1 MRRGFASDH
10 KSENEEMTELNSDE
24 KCPDVQ
30 TLSASSQNDS
40 THPVRMEAT
49 LTAGSEL
56 GEIERHKLA
65 DSRHDVLKDYLAGK
79 ISAVV
84 AMEILSVKKS
94 RFYKLLKY
102 MRGAKS
108 YRALLSDR
116 RGRKPGLTV
125 TDPETLKLIEEMFEE
140 HYPSCKTVAG
150 VWKQCQ
156 TQADNRRML
165 RPSYHTVATWIKAKN
180 ESLLYNL
187 THTGDQSKHRYG
199 AKPGYKTTTRPLEW
213 VQIDHTVVDL
223 MVVDEDNRTVVLGR
237 PYISVAV
244 DLHTRVVLGFY
255 VSLLPPS
262 AVSVAMLMES
272 CALPKAA
279 FLQALG
285 IPEHLLPYHGLPEVI
300 HTDNAKEFVSDVF
313 VLNAKDFGIKVEH
326 RDIPAKH
333 QGGHIESLIGK
344 LMLRTMH
351 SLPGTTGSN
360 AQQGKHLKSH
370 KNAAIGLTGLRRIVA
385 YALHAYHQTK
395 HSELGKT
402 PAEAW
407 ESHFA
412 KKPHNRI
419 LDVSDH
425 EDFKYRFYPE
435 VPNKRVVPGGIE
447 IFRRFYYGRSLKELV
462 REKLTVKY
470 DPYDLSFI
478 YVKLG
483 ELFEKIRCVR
493 NGFNRSSDYEMYR
506 WQRQQKGERDG
517 TMTTEGAQSYGEVI
531 KQKKQEVSLTTQ
543 EKRTRKGKKGKA
555 DYKKQA
561 ALHGHKAGGDNAPG
575 RSNAHDSPSNT
586 HSGMSSKN
594 VKQTSGKPKNQG
606 KGSIKSNVFDFRN
619 FFRKS
624 DDADYDEP
632 PTFYDS
638 TKS

>member
-1 MRRGFASDH
+1 MHDI
-10 KSENEEMTELNSDE
+10 SERH
-24 KCPDVQ
+24 PDGRHRQ
-30 TLSASSQNDS
+30 ENPQNDDS
-40 THPVRMEAT
+40 LTLHNDTPVNRIKAS

-79 ISAVV
+79 ISAAV

-108 YRALLSDR
+108 YRALLSDQ
-116 RGRKPGLTV
+116 RGRKPGLAV
-125 TDPETLKLIEEMFEE
+125 TDPETLKLIEEMFDE
-140 HYPSCKTVAG
+140 HYPSCKTAAG

-180 ESLLYNL
+180 ESLLYSL

-199 AKPGYKTTTRPLEW
+199 AKPGYKVTTRPLEW

-244 DLHTRVVLGFY
+244 DLHTRVILGFY

-272 CALPKAA
+272 CVLPKAA

-370 KNAAIGLTGLRRIVA
+370 KKAAIGLTGLRRIVA
-385 YALHAYHQTK
+385 YALHAYHHTK

-462 REKLTVKY
+462 REKLTIKY

-478 YVKLG
+478 YVKFG
-483 ELFEKIRCVR
+483 KLFEKISCVR
-493 NGFNRSSDYEMYR
+493 NAFNRSPDYEMYR
-506 WQRQQKGERDG
+506 WQRQQKGDRDG
-517 TMTTEGAQSYGEVI
+517 TMTKEGAQSYGEVT
-531 KQKKQEVSLTTQ
+531 KQKKQEVKLTTQ
-543 EKRTRKGKKGKA
+543 EKRSRKAQKGKA
-555 DYKKQA
+555 DYKTQA
-561 ALHGHKAGGDNAPG
+561 ALHGSAKSADRVLSLANAQEDTA
-575 RSNAHDSPSNT
+575 ST
-586 HSGMSSKN
+586 ISSKVSN
-594 VKQTSGKPKNQG
+594 STSQSGEKPKKTG
-606 KGSIKSNVFDFRN
+606 KASKSSNVFDFGG
-619 FFRKS
+619 FFRRS
-624 DDADYDEP
+624 EEVDYNEP
-632 PTFYDS
+632 PIFYDS
-638 TKS
+638 NKS

>member
-1 MRRGFASDH
+1 MAEF
-10 KSENEEMTELNSDE
+10 KSDE
-24 KCPDVQ
+24 KYAEVQ
-30 TLSASSQNDS
+30 SHNNPRRA
-40 THPVRMEAT
+40 RMEAA
-49 LTAGSEL
+49 LTEGSEV
-56 GEIERHKLA
+56 GEIARHQQA
-65 DSRHDVLKDYLAGK
+65 VNRFDVLTDYLAGK
-79 ISAVV
+79 ISAEV
-84 AMEILSVKKS
+84 AMETLLVRKS
-94 RFYKLLKY
+94 RFYKLLRY
-102 MRGAKS
+102 MKGAKS
-108 YRALLSDR
+108 YRALVCDQS
-116 RGRKPGLTV
+116 GRKPGLTV
-125 TDPETLKLIEEMFEE
+125 IHPETLKLIEEMFEE
-140 HYPSCKTVAG
+140 HYPAYKTVAG
-150 VWKQCQ
+150 VWKHCQ
-156 TQADNRRML
+156 AQADNRRML

-180 ESLLYNL
+180 ESLLHQL
-187 THTGDQSKHRYG
+187 THQADQNKQRYG
-199 AKPGYKTTTRPLEW
+199 AKPGYKVTTRPLEW

-223 MVVDEDNRTVVLGR
+223 MVVDEDDRTIVLGR

-272 CALPKAA
+272 CALPKTA
-279 FLQALG
+279 FLQGLG
-285 IPEHLLPYHGLPEVI
+285 VPEHLLPYYGLPEVI

-313 VLNAKDFGIKVEH
+313 VLNAEDFGIKVEH

-370 KNAAIGLTGLRRIVA
+370 KNAAIGLAGLRRIVA
-385 YALHAYHQTK
+385 YTLHAYHQTK

-407 ESHFA
+407 EGHFA
-412 KKPHNRI
+412 KKPHNRV
-419 LDVSDH
+419 LDVLDH
-425 EDFKYRFYPE
+425 DDFKYRFYPE
-435 VPNKRVVPGGIE
+435 VPNKQVVPGGIE

-462 REKLTVKY
+462 REKITVKY

-478 YVKLG
+478 YVKFG

-506 WQRQQKGERDG
+506 WQRQQKGDRDG
-517 TMTTEGAQSYGEVI
+517 TMTKEGAQSYGEVI
-531 KQKKQEVSLTTQ
+531 KQKKQEVRLTTQ
-543 EKRTRKGKKGKA
+543 EKRTRKSKKGKA

-561 ALHGHKAGGDNAPG
+561 ALHGHKAGGDNALD
-575 RSNAHDSPSNT
+575 STNVHDSPTNA
-586 HSGMSSKN
+586 HSSVSSDS
-594 VKQTSGKPKNQG
+594 VKQSGGKPKNHG
-606 KGSIKSNVFDFRN
+606 KGSSKTNVLDFGS

-624 DDADYDEP
+624 ESVDYDEP

-638 TKS
+638 NKS